1 MYRLEKII
9 DLGKEKDIANNNNN
23 KGVSIS
29 YPLSVFRMAMVK
41 GPFWKNNGKENIGIK
56 ILSEQLLQL
65 RNTKNI
71 RIDYLIVMGPIL
83 S

>member
-1 MYRLEKII
+1 
-9 DLGKEKDIANNNNN
+9 
-23 KGVSIS
+23 
-29 YPLSVFRMAMVK
+29 MAMVK
-41 GPFWKNNGKENIGIK
+41 GPFWKNNGKENFGIK